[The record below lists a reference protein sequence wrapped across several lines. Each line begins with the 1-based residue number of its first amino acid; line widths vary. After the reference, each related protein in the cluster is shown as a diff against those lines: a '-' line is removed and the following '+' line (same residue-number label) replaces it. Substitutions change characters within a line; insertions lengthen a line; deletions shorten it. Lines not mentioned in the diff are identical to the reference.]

1 MTGVVGGIITSKDK
15 SSIVNPL
22 CLSTLPECRKEK
34 KSFDTNE
41 TIYLE
46 DRLRATAVLPP
57 FTRLAVAWEICSAT
71 SVEVHKAT
79 VSNSSSDMLLCLY
92 FYVTF

>member
-1 MTGVVGGIITSKDK
+1 MTGVVGGVITSKDK
-15 SSIVNPL
+15 RSIVNPL
-22 CLSTLPECRKEK
+22 CLSTWPECRKEK
-34 KSFDTNE
+34 KLFDTNE

-57 FTRLAVAWEICSAT
+57 FARLTVASEICSAT

-79 VSNSSSDMLLCLY
+79 VSNSSSDMLICLY
-92 FYVTF
+92 FYMTF